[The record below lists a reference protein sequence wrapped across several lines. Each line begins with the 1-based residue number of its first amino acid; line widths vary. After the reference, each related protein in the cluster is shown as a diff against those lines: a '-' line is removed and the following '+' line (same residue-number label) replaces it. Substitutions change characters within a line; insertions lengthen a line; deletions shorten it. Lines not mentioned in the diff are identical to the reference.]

1 MNRRDEREALTRQTV
16 REVLK
21 KQIKRKA
28 IGSLSIYAVWALAM
42 LFLPFLLLL
51 DPEPIGVVSVILVY
65 ALPLILLV
73 PDMVTV
79 VKKLLIL
86 KNDDFEIVED
96 RVYNIAEEM
105 NWSAWFSM
113 DGLIFGDVLRY
124 MRAAQKTFYFD
135 QHGRYFV
142 DRTLASYSSVGD
154 HCYLAV
160 SKGKIFAVFNE
171 KIYRLDK

>member
-28 IGSLSIYAVWALAM
+28 IGSLSTYAVWALAM

-51 DPEPIGVVSVILVY
+51 DPEPAGVISVILVY

-79 VKKLLIL
+79 VKKLLRQQREVT
-86 KNDDFEIVED
+86 N
-96 RVYNIAEEM
+96 Y
-105 NWSAWFSM
+105 
-113 DGLIFGDVLRY
+113 G
-124 MRAAQKTFYFD
+124 
-135 QHGRYFV
+135 
-142 DRTLASYSSVGD
+142 
-154 HCYLAV
+154 
-160 SKGKIFAVFNE
+160 
-171 KIYRLDK
+171 